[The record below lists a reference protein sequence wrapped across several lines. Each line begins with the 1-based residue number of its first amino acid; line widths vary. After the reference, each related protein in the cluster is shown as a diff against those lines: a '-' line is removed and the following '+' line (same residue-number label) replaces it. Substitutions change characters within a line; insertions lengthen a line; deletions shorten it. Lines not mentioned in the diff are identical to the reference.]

1 MGLNK
6 KKLLIRKKK
15 KFQLPTNDPRHGPG
29 HRDSILPGE
38 ENKRGL
44 HVVTE
49 RNDPQRQWNLLKVT
63 QQLSSY
69 L

>member
-1 MGLNK
+1 MGVNK
-6 KKLLIRKKK
+6 RKLLIRKK

-29 HRDSILPGE
+29 HRDSILPRE

-49 RNDPQRQWNLLKVT
+49 RNEAQRQWNLLKVT